1 MLVTESFQ
9 TKVSTI
15 HKIYRRGQSTKE
27 ADCHGSKTGISVC
40 TGGPVDGFWT
50 GFRSPDAHQLFTSY
64 GEIDEVDLEENA
76 AKMIGSYELMEHL
89 ACLIEQL

>member
-1 MLVTESFQ
+1 MDRALKKQIVTAVKLVFLSALVDQLTVSGQVSALQML
-9 TKVSTI
+9 
-15 HKIYRRGQSTKE
+15 
-27 ADCHGSKTGISVC
+27 
-40 TGGPVDGFWT
+40 
-50 GFRSPDAHQLFTSY
+50 HQLFTSY